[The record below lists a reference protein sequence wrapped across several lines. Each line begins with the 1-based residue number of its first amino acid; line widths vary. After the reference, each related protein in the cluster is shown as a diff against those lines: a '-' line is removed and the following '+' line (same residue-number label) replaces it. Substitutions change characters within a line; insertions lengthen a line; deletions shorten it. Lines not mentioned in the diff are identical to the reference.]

1 MAEEQNKIVTVLCD
15 KFSNSLF
22 NDFRIPRISRIFKIH
37 FLSKPSDN
45 LVRFLA
51 KMNLWSKGFL
61 MSYSLSLGTISGEF
75 WPECPWCVWPKLPQL
90 KIPLTEYSIS
100 LMIYIVIVSN
110 FWPISYNKINLSS
123 SLTIDTWWYT
133 VPFKLKMTWS
143 SIFQN

>member
-15 KFSNSLF
+15 KFFNSLF

-75 WPECPWCVWPKLPQL
+75 WPECPWCEYVPRESNLWSPKICCSLENLPADWKTELVNGQIFEKAANTEDPAYRAPMLTGPFL
-90 KIPLTEYSIS
+90 KFPRY
-100 LMIYIVIVSN
+100 
-110 FWPISYNKINLSS
+110 
-123 SLTIDTWWYT
+123 
-133 VPFKLKMTWS
+133 
-143 SIFQN
+143 